1 MEPITICSIQACT
14 SSCVNVQDHGGNPLC
29 EEHLFILG
37 YLVNMMTHTDTECY
51 IQPFSPEKMISL
63 PKCAFRSHLL
73 NATALA
79 TILQTQWKS
88 SIETRMYFTENILR
102 EHKTIIELIFYQ
114 STLHMDYSK
123 LLDSLEK
130 NLEDG
135 LINENTYIKE
145 CNNLKIIYKFR
156 TCFPLLN

>member
-1 MEPITICSIQACT
+1 MDSSIHCSVKACT
-14 SSCVNVQDHGGNPLC
+14 SSTEGHSETPLC
-29 EEHLFILG
+29 EEHAIIIR
-37 YLVNMMTHTDTECY
+37 YLVDMMTYTETECH

-63 PKCAFRSHLL
+63 PKCSFRSHLL

-88 SIETRMYFTENILR
+88 SIKTRMYFLDAILK
-102 EHKTIIELIFYQ
+102 EHKTTIELIFYQ
-114 STLHMDYSK
+114 STLHIDYSK

>member
-1 MEPITICSIQACT
+1 MDSNIHCSVKACT
-14 SSCVNVQDHGGNPLC
+14 SSTENYSETPLC
-29 EEHLFILG
+29 EEHKFIID
-37 YLVNMMTHTDTECY
+37 YLIAMMTYTETECH
-51 IQPFSPEKMISL
+51 IRPFSPEKMISL
-63 PKCAFRSHLL
+63 PKCAFRRHLL

-88 SIETRMYFTENILR
+88 PIETRLYFIKNILR

-114 STLHMDYSK
+114 STNHIDCVT

-135 LINENTYIKE
+135 LLNENTYIKE
-145 CNNLKIIYKFR
+145 CNALKIIYKFR